1 MRTQNRTQAAA
12 AHSSPTDGAAAASAL
27 AIPIEI
33 VLPIQGMTCASC
45 VNRIERFLNGTEGVL
60 AANVNLATERA
71 TVRVD
76 PTLAGRSELVRAV
89 TAAGYEVRPE
99 PAGASGATARGSGSR
114 MDAAASTSSLAAAAD
129 AEAAQRARDQRRL
142 AIQAIVAIGLAVMI
156 MVLMFGS
163 FGLAI
168 EDVNRLVLWP
178 ATFVEFW
185 AGGRFLRAA
194 WKAARHGDAT
204 MDTLV
209 AVGTL
214 AAWGYSAAITTW
226 PQIVTSAGRDP
237 ATYFDS
243 AALIVGLILTGR
255 WLEARAKGRAV
266 GAIRALIGL
275 EARTARLVSP
285 GGADRAIELAAVQPG
300 DLLRVRPGDTIP
312 TDGLVVEG
320 ASAVDEAMLTGE
332 SLPVGKAAGDEVIGA
347 TINTSGSFV
356 MRATRV
362 GTETVLA
369 RIVKLVEE
377 AQGSKAPIQRLADRV
392 AAVFVPAVMV
402 VAALTFAVWLLIG
415 PQPSFTHAL
424 LAGIAVLIVACPC
437 AMGLATP
444 TAIMVG
450 TGRGAGAGILIR
462 GGEALEGAGRIDTVV
477 LDKTGTLTE
486 GRPSVHALRPAEGW
500 LRTDVLRLAGA
511 AEVQSEH
518 PLAAAIVAAAV
529 AELAPFLP
537 SASAFESEAGGG
549 IRAVVDGRAIVVGSR
564 RRLEQAGAD
573 PTALEPMAEAAAR
586 EGRTPVFVAVDGRL
600 AGLVEIA
607 DPIRPGAAEAV
618 ARLAEQG
625 LETWLVSGD
634 RRATA
639 EAVASRLGI
648 PPERVLADVL
658 PGGKVDRVRALQAR
672 GRQVAMVG
680 DGVNDAPALA
690 QADLGIAI
698 GSGADVAM
706 EAADVTLVGGDPRL
720 VPAAVGLARSTLRT
734 IRQNLFWA
742 FAYNIVLIPI
752 AMGALYPFFGLTLD
766 PALAAAAMAFSSV
779 SVVGNSLRLRS
790 VPVQV

>member
-1 MRTQNRTQAAA
+1 MRTQNRTQAPAA
-12 AHSSPTDGAAAASAL
+12 LSGPSAGVASASPR
-27 AIPIEI
+27 AVPIEI
-33 VLPIQGMTCASC
+33 VLPIEGMTCASC

-71 TVRVD
+71 RVRVD
-76 PTLAGRSELVRAV
+76 PTIAGRSELVRAV
-89 TAAGYEVRPE
+89 TAAGYDVRPE
-99 PAGASGATARGSGSR
+99 PVAAWGATARGGGSR
-114 MDAAASTSSLAAAAD
+114 TDAAASTSALAATAD
-129 AEAAQRARDQRRL
+129 ADAVQRSREQRWL
-142 AIQAIVAIGLAVMI
+142 ALQAIVAIGLAVAI

-163 FGLAI
+163 FGLAM

-226 PQIVTSAGRDP
+226 PQLVTVAGRAP

-243 AALIVGLILTGR
+243 AALIVGLILAGR
-255 WLEARAKGRAV
+255 WLEAQAKGRAV

-275 EARTARLVSP
+275 QARTARLVGSDD
-285 GGADRAIELAAVQPG
+285 ADRDIDVAAVQPG
-300 DLLRVRPGDTIP
+300 DLLRVRPGDIVP
-312 TDGLVVEG
+312 TDGLVVRG

-332 SLPVGKAAGDEVIGA
+332 SVPVAKAAGDEVIGA
-347 TINTSGSFV
+347 TLNTTGSFV

-362 GTETVLA
+362 GSETVLA
-369 RIVKLVEE
+369 RIVSLVEQ

-402 VAALTFAVWLLIG
+402 VAAATFIVWLLIG
-415 PQPSFTHAL
+415 PQPPFSHAL

-450 TGRGAGAGILIR
+450 TGRGAEAGILIR
-462 GGEALEGAGRIDTVV
+462 GGEALERAGRIDTVL
-477 LDKTGTLTE
+477 LDKTGTVTE
-486 GRPSVHALRPAEGW
+486 GRPSVVAITPAEGW
-500 LRTDVLRLAGA
+500 TETDVLRLAGA
-511 AEVQSEH
+511 AEAGSEH
-518 PLAAAIVAAAV
+518 PLAAAIIAAATV
-529 AELAPFLP
+529 AGPGLP
-537 SASAFESEAGGG
+537 RATEFDSQAGGG
-549 IRAVVDGRAIVVGSR
+549 VTAVVEGRAVVVGGRR
-564 RRLEQAGAD
+564 LLEQAGVD
-573 PTALEPMAEAAAR
+573 PTALEPLADASAR
-586 EGRTPVFVAVDGRL
+586 EGRTPVFVAVDGKL
-600 AGLVEIA
+600 AGLAEIA
-607 DPIRPGAAEAV
+607 DPLRPGAHEAV
-618 ARLAEQG
+618 ARLAGQG
-625 LETWLVSGD
+625 LETWLISGD

-639 EAVASRLGI
+639 ESVAARLGI
-648 PPERVLADVL
+648 PPERVLAEVL
-658 PGGKVDRVRALQAR
+658 PDGKRDQVRTLQAR
-672 GRQVAMVG
+672 GRRVAMVG

-698 GSGADVAM
+698 GSGADVAL
-706 EAADVTLVGGDPRL
+706 EVADVTLVGGDPRL
-720 VPAAVGLARSTLRT
+720 VPAAVGLARCTLRT
-734 IRQNLFWA
+734 VRQNLFWA
-742 FAYNIVLIPI
+742 FAYNIVLIPV
-752 AMGALYPFFGLTLD
+752 AMGVLYPWFGLTLD

-790 VPVQV
+790 VTVQV